1 MSNLQKVNSKLPA
14 TPKELAP
21 FIAVGNAAVSAARK
35 VLKSGKLSKE
45 QFQSVLVKAQE
56 QGELVI
62 DAKAELGKVIVE
74 TPKGNNGGVNQYC
87 ASVPQRNKS
96 KQATYT
102 DLGITHKQAANY
114 QTIAKHP
121 EAVEKAKAIA
131 KENNDIPTESLI
143 LQVIKQERKE
153 NQLQG
158 AKQSILNQTKNEVVK
173 TPPTVHLMDCV
184 DFIHKCKPYDL
195 LLTDPPYSTDI
206 QNISEFVDRWLYPAL
221 ERVKPTG
228 SAYIFIGAYPA
239 ELAAYLNAEI
249 PDNVHL
255 EQILIWTYK
264 NTGGKI
270 PNEHY
275 KQNYQACL
283 YYRGKEAG
291 QLDNKDNEFWAVTEI
306 NAPDGRIG
314 DRYHAWQKP
323 MELAEMYIRHSTKQG
338 DRVVDP
344 FCCTGTFPLA
354 AAKLGR
360 IGIGADNDEDN
371 LKIAVNRGCKL
382 H

>member
-1 MSNLQKVNSKLPA
+1 MNSLQAVGSCLPT
-14 TPKELAP
+14 TPKELVP
-21 FIAVGNAAVSAARK
+21 FIAVGNAAVNAARN

-45 QFQSVLVKAQE
+45 QFESVLQKAQE
-56 QGELVI
+56 QGILVI
-62 DAKAELGKVIVE
+62 DAKVELGKAIRAAPDE
-74 TPKGNNGGVNQYC
+74 SGKRTDLLP
-87 ASVPQRNKS
+87 S
-96 KQATYT
+96 KQEVGKTAIFK
-102 DLGITHKQAANY
+102 DLNLTQRQASNY
-114 QTIAKHP
+114 QLIAQNP
-121 EAVEKAKAIA
+121 EAVEKAKTIA

-143 LQVIKQERKE
+143 LQVIKQEKKE
-153 NQLQG
+153 TQLFD
-158 AKQSILNQTKNEVVK
+158 AKQSILNQTKNEVK

-206 QNISEFVDRWLYPAL
+206 LNIAEFVDRWLYPAL

-255 EQILIWTYK
+255 EQVLIWTYK

-371 LKIAVNRGCKL
+371 LKIAVNRGCIL